1 MARMTT
7 RGPVRPPSKP
17 TRQPRAYVRDWP
29 HGAVGRVP
37 DEEGG
42 EATEWLAEQAA
53 RLAGQITK
61 RRLARGLR
69 RSQLAAV
76 TGLRPNTILDV
87 EEGRSW
93 PDFRTLGLI
102 AWALEADL
110 EFEARVAMRAA
121 EPMPRYRA
129 R

>member
-1 MARMTT
+1 MAAMTV
-7 RGPVRPPSKP
+7 RGLAPPPKP
-17 TRQPRAYVRDWP
+17 SRQPRAYVREWP
-29 HGAVGRVP
+29 HGAVSRVP
-37 DEEGG
+37 EDEGG
-42 EATEWLAEQAA
+42 EATEWLVEQAA
-53 RLAGQITK
+53 RLAGQITE
-61 RRLARGLR
+61 RRKARGLR
-69 RSQLAAV
+69 RSQLAAR

-121 EPMPRYRA
+121 ERMSRYRPT
-129 R
+129 

>member
-1 MARMTT
+1 M
-7 RGPVRPPSKP
+7 S
-17 TRQPRAYVRDWP
+17 DWP
-29 HGAVGRVP
+29 HGTVRRVP
-37 DEEGG
+37 EDEGG
-42 EATEWLAEQAA
+42 EATECMVEQAA
-53 RLAGQITK
+53 RLAGQITQ

-69 RSQLAAV
+69 RSQLAAR

-110 EFEARVAMRAA
+110 EFEARVALRAA
-121 EPMPRYRA
+121 ERMSRYRTT
-129 R
+129 

>member
-1 MARMTT
+1 M
-7 RGPVRPPSKP
+7 
-17 TRQPRAYVRDWP
+17 RDWP
-29 HGAVGRVP
+29 DGAVTRVP
-37 DEEGG
+37 EEEGG

-53 RLAGQITK
+53 RLAGQISK
-61 RRLARGLR
+61 RRMARGLKR
-69 RSQLAAV
+69 AQLAAV

-121 EPMPRYRA
+121 EPMSRYRTD
-129 R
+129 